1 MVEKLTMDIL
11 ELSTVGA
18 GSPLSLAGGLDCTVV
33 RGRQA
38 ALRPSYTPRLLSE
51 PPSARL
57 LQLALL
63 LQRYVLS
70 SICPCQS
77 WWITGRPIYIE
88 GRPESVSIQQG
99 LLASWAPLQNPSELI
114 LSKDWRHQ
122 NAEWSCHV
130 AAVHGRQG
138 ADGKSP
144 NERHWD
150 SDSRFIIPST
160 SETHPCNPW
169 GRFQPVSV

>member
-1 MVEKLTMDIL
+1 MRGEVEKLTMDIL

-18 GSPLSLAGGLDCTVV
+18 GSPLSLAGGLDCTVA

-70 SICPCQS
+70 SIWPCQS
-77 WWITGRPIYIE
+77 WWITGYTHIYIE

-99 LLASWAPLQNPSELI
+99 FLASRASLPNLAELI
-114 LSKDWRHQ
+114 LSKD
-122 NAEWSCHV
+122 
-130 AAVHGRQG
+130 
-138 ADGKSP
+138 
-144 NERHWD
+144 
-150 SDSRFIIPST
+150 
-160 SETHPCNPW
+160 
-169 GRFQPVSV
+169 

>member
-1 MVEKLTMDIL
+1 MRGEVEKLTMDIL

-77 WWITGRPIYIE
+77 WWITGYTHIHRRE
-88 GRPESVSIQQG
+88 DRKR
-99 LLASWAPLQNPSELI
+99 LNPARLPRI
-114 LSKDWRHQ
+114 MGFTSK
-122 NAEWSCHV
+122 
-130 AAVHGRQG
+130 
-138 ADGKSP
+138 
-144 NERHWD
+144 
-150 SDSRFIIPST
+150 FI
-160 SETHPCNPW
+160 
-169 GRFQPVSV
+169 